1 MKSASLEKK
10 ARYARS
16 WAARV
21 VAQLRESS
29 TRATE
34 ETLAQFHISA
44 DDLVIILANGDPF
57 WNVFKREMH
66 KRAKHPGSTAKGHC
80 NVPPQVYTIVDMI
93 SDEERKVQ
101 TNDWK
106 MLLTAAKNRRT
117 LEERWII
124 GEVRPEAKPEG
135 STSTASA
142 ALAEWILGKHTGCY
156 PWKGGRLDA
165 IHQGSF
171 GDAQESAEE

>member
-16 WAARV
+16 WAASV
-21 VAQLRESS
+21 VARLRESS
-29 TRATE
+29 TRATD

-44 DDLVIILANGDPF
+44 EDLVIILANGDPF

-66 KRAKHPGSTAKGHC
+66 KRAKHPGTPVKGHC
-80 NVPPQVYTIVDMI
+80 NVPPEVYTIVDMI

-101 TNDWK
+101 IKDWK
-106 MLLTAAKNRRT
+106 MLLTAARNQLT
-117 LEERWII
+117 LEERGII

-142 ALAEWILGKHTGCY
+142 AEALWLLRRLAGRY
-156 PWKGGRLDA
+156 PWEGGRVDA
-165 IHQGSF
+165 IQQGGF